1 MNQKNLWTG
10 TSILVLSLIYAIVR
24 YHLFKG
30 LEWVHFPLYTLN
42 KVLSFGGLTMLVAAV
57 FFRLRTNSKPDDRSD
72 TLMFSGIVCV
82 LLHVAISLILISPNV
97 YEGLYRSEG
106 MFNWLG
112 QLSMFF
118 GVLGLLFM
126 VLFRILPVLLNDE
139 TRHRSLEKIMKSLPP
154 GFLFFGLHVFFLGF
168 KGWFTPVE
176 WPGGM
181 PPISLLSFLMAAA
194 GLIVALKLRRYA
206 FENPDQKP

>member
-10 TSILVLSLIYAIVR
+10 TAILVFSLIYAIVR

-42 KVLSFGGLTMLVAAV
+42 KVLSFGGLTMLVAAG

-118 GVLGLLFM
+118 G
-126 VLFRILPVLLNDE
+126 
-139 TRHRSLEKIMKSLPP
+139 
-154 GFLFFGLHVFFLGF
+154 LHVFFLGF

-194 GLIVALKLRRYA
+194 GLLVALKLRQHA
-206 FENPDQKP
+206 FEIPDQKP